1 VPPDGG
7 TPLVCARA
15 VSATGTEPFTLPG
28 AARADTAIASNSTGT
43 DNGHRGALAAVAERP

>member
-1 VPPDGG
+1 MPPDGG

-28 AARADTAIASNSTGT
+28 AAQADTAIASNSTGT
-43 DNGHRGALAAVAERP
+43 VNGHRGALAAVAERP